1 MSIRVQ
7 VWGLSCPG
15 FPEEVSRAR
24 RWTRDI
30 LRGSPL
36 ADDAAL
42 IVSELST
49 NAIRHTASGLACGSF
64 HLAVA
69 TRPEWWRSRSRT
81 TAIRARPRRPNTGTR
96 TRKAAGGWTWSTPSP
111 TGCSST
117 AAPRAARSPRS
128 CTRTLDWE
136 RAHAETGLLV

>member
-1 MSIRVQ
+1 M
-7 VWGLSCPG
+7 
-15 FPEEVSRAR
+15 SRAR

-49 NAIRHTASGLACGSF
+49 NAIRHTASGLDSGIF

-69 TRPEWWRSRSRT
+69 VSVTEDGGTS
-81 TAIRARPRRPNTGTR
+81 TAPKIEHQDNDAEH
-96 TRKAAGGWTWSTPSP
+96 GWSLDMVSLIAHQW
-111 TGCSST
+111 SST
-117 AAPRAARSPRS
+117 AATRAYTVTAELYADTRPGGRS
-128 CTRTLDWE
+128 C
-136 RAHAETGLLV
+136 

>member
-1 MSIRVQ
+1 MHEYMSTARVS
-7 VWGLSCPG
+7 GLSCPG
-15 FPEEVSRAR
+15 FPEEVGRAR

-49 NAIRHTASGLACGSF
+49 NAIRHTASGLASGSF

-69 TRPEWWRSRSRT
+69 VSTQVVAVSVTDDGGTGKTPKAEHHNQDAEGGRGLDMVNAIAHRLLIHSGT
-81 TAIRARPRRPNTGTR
+81 QGCTVTAELYADVRL
-96 TRKAAGGWTWSTPSP
+96 GG
-111 TGCSST
+111 
-117 AAPRAARSPRS
+117 RS
-128 CTRTLDWE
+128 C
-136 RAHAETGLLV
+136 